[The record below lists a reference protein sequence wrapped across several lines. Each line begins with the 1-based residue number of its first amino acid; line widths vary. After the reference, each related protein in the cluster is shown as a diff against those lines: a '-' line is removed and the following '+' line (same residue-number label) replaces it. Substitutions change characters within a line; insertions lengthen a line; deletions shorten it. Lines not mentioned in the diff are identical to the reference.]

1 MSTEQGF
8 TITDLEI
15 QKIGLLD
22 RIKRLEDDLRCPL
35 EQNFADQSGQISQQL
50 VLMRLLEVE
59 KSTLRKINFEID
71 KLKQNY
77 LREG

>member
-22 RIKRLEDDLRCPL
+22 RIKRLEADLRCPL